1 MNKKKRLGKGLSAL
15 LSEELVQENLEKSE
29 ENNLVEINQINL
41 SKFQARKKFD
51 EEKLK
56 ELSKSIE
63 KNGLIQPVIVRKIN
77 QDFELVAGERRIK
90 ACRMAGLNK
99 IPVIISDFDDR
110 KAFEAGLIENLQRE
124 DLTAIEEA
132 EGYNRLMNE
141 FNYTQEELSS
151 IVSKSR
157 SHVANLLR
165 IITLPK
171 DVKKFILDG
180 KISLGHARCLV
191 GYVGASELAKRIVK
205 EDLSVRYVESL
216 FHKQDINKT
225 KDLTTKKIP
234 NEKDADTAILEKE
247 LSLKLGVKLTI
258 NDKNN
263 KGSIKIQYRNIDQR
277 ENIIKKLTGGS

>member
-1 MNKKKRLGKGLSAL
+1 MVKKKRLGKGLSAL

-110 KAFEAGLIENLQRE
+110 KAFEAGLIESLENQH
-124 DLTAIEEA
+124 
-132 EGYNRLMNE
+132 
-141 FNYTQEELSS
+141 S
-151 IVSKSR
+151 
-157 SHVANLLR
+157 NLLDE
-165 IITLPK
+165 ITK
-171 DVKKFILDG
+171 EG
-180 KISLGHARCLV
+180 KIS
-191 GYVGASELAKRIVK
+191 
-205 EDLSVRYVESL
+205 EDLEKSL
-216 FHKQDINKT
+216 LSAIEDF
-225 KDLTTKKIP
+225 KKGFS
-234 NEKDADTAILEKE
+234 N
-247 LSLKLGVKLTI
+247 
-258 NDKNN
+258 
-263 KGSIKIQYRNIDQR
+263 
-277 ENIIKKLTGGS
+277 